1 MKHDSVRATLYGVL
15 LLLCCAAPSSP
26 AAAAVLARWVQ
37 MAPGGAAEARAVVS
51 GNACPPVAVDGGNR
65 PMRVR
70 AQPSREF
77 PVLLCAMTLPR
88 GAASASIEGV
98 ALPLP
103 KASPS
108 RLVVLGDTGCRIK
121 GLTVQDCKNPNGW
134 PFPGIARHAAERKP
148 DLVIHVG
155 DYLYREAPCPL
166 ARADVCGGTPW
177 GDNWATWNADFF
189 VPAAPLLAAAPFVFV
204 RGNHEECD
212 RAGNGWLRL
221 LGPLPF
227 DAAQACTDHMA
238 PYAVAIGGAALAV
251 MDDAH
256 ASDTDAPGDLVAL
269 YHADLQAVAR
279 LAPAPVFLLMHRPI
293 WGVALFPFGMV
304 LGGNSTMM
312 AAQDE
317 GGIPAN
323 VDLMI
328 SGHIHTFEAMN
339 YEKGP
344 PPQILAG
351 EGGDLLDKAPRDLSG
366 QSVGTVKISTGL
378 SLPGYGFLEFTR
390 GAGTRWVI
398 DVLSADGAT
407 ERRCAYNARHVDCGS
422 PDDH

>member
-1 MKHDSVRATLYGVL
+1 MRHDSVTLFGVL
-15 LLLCCAAPSSP
+15 FLVCCASSP
-26 AAAAVLARWVQ
+26 APASVLARWVQ
-37 MAPGGAAEARAVVS
+37 MAPGGYAEARAVVS
-51 GNACPPVAVDGGNR
+51 GDVCPSVDVDATSR
-65 PMRVR
+65 AMRVR
-70 AQPSREF
+70 AQPNRDF
-77 PVLLCAMTLPR
+77 PVLLCAMTLPH
-88 GAASASIEGV
+88 GAVHASLAGE

-103 KASPS
+103 KAAPT

-121 GLTVQDCKNPNGW
+121 GLAVQNCKDPVGW

-166 ARADVCGGTPW
+166 ARADACGGTPW

-221 LGPLPF
+221 LGPLPV
-227 DAAQACTDHMA
+227 DASQACTNHVA
-238 PYAVAIGGAALAV
+238 PYAVTIGGATLAV

-256 ASDTDAPGDLVAL
+256 ASDTEAPKDLVTL
-269 YHADLQAVAR
+269 YHADLEAVAM
-279 LAPAPVFLLMHRPI
+279 LAPAPVFLVLHRPI
-293 WGVALFPFGMV
+293 WGVVRFPFGMV
-304 LGGNSTMM
+304 LGGNRTLM
-312 AAQDE
+312 AAQKE

-323 VDLMI
+323 VTLMI

-339 YEKGP
+339 YEKGA

-351 EGGDLLDKAPRDLSG
+351 EGGDLLDEAPRDLSG
-366 QSVGTVKISTGL
+366 QSVGNVKISSGL
-378 SLPGYGFLEFTR
+378 SLPGYGFLDFAH
-390 GAGTRWVI
+390 GPGTSWVI
-398 DVLSADGAT
+398 DVLSASGAM
-407 ERRCAYNARHVDCGS
+407 ERSCTYDARHIDCGTAAK
-422 PDDH
+422 P